1 MYCRFKYFKGIWN
14 MYVEKTF
21 HISLFL
27 KGIDWDC
34 LMNEWHLPNST
45 VPWFVSLFGE
55 NKILCFLPNEKMYVY
70 SHIGD
75 SDIHL
80 WKQICNSIWSNSN
93 PKCSRY
99 RVHQIRRGEILVL
112 IFMPTL
118 RIKVILGDR
127 KS

>member
-45 VPWFVSLFGE
+45 VPWFVSLAKTKSYVFFQMR
-55 NKILCFLPNEKMYVY
+55 KCMFILISAIP
-70 SHIGD
+70 I
-75 SDIHL
+75 
-80 WKQICNSIWSNSN
+80 SISES
-93 PKCSRY
+93 KFAIVS
-99 RVHQIRRGEILVL
+99 G
-112 IFMPTL
+112 PTL
-118 RIKVILGDR
+118 TQNVHATEYIKSEEGKYLFWFLCQLLE
-127 KS
+127 